1 MGHKPDKNGVI
12 RYSQWVPG
20 ASDSGPNDEPRSYW
34 ERMLREERQ
43 KQVQRPKQPSELQ
56 NAMNRPITQV
66 WTAYNL
72 ANESMDAMKARFP
85 HKTMWNDEAD
95 AYRHFRWNY
104 AWHRRLA
111 KRLLTGSQP
120 AMKPLINSLSP
131 NATWIYVI
139 IDWAV
144 PWRWTPGSNISVLTK
159 QRSWRF
165 GGGGYVKSNDRHARA
180 GDFAHRSVADGLQR
194 HFSQIGDAS

>member
-34 ERMLREERQ
+34 EKMLREERQ

-72 ANESMDAMKARFP
+72 ANESMDATKARFP

-104 AWHRRLA
+104 AMAQAIGKEAADGFATSHETDDQQPVAERDMDLRNNRLG
-111 KRLLTGSQP
+111 R
-120 AMKPLINSLSP
+120 AMAVDPRFKHLSP
-131 NATWIYVI
+131 DEAAELALRRGWL
-139 IDWAV
+139 
-144 PWRWTPGSNISVLTK
+144 R
-159 QRSWRF
+159 
-165 GGGGYVKSNDRHARA
+165 
-180 GDFAHRSVADGLQR
+180 
-194 HFSQIGDAS
+194 QIK